1 MTFKTLVET
10 LGLQLINNDG
20 YSVTFEYA
28 TEAEA
33 FVELAKEEGIKV
45 YADFIR
51 DFKTKKY
58 HVYERRY

>member
-10 LGLQLINNDG
+10 LGLQLINNNG

>member
-10 LGLQLINNDG
+10 LGLQLINNNG

-58 HVYERRY
+58 YVYERRY